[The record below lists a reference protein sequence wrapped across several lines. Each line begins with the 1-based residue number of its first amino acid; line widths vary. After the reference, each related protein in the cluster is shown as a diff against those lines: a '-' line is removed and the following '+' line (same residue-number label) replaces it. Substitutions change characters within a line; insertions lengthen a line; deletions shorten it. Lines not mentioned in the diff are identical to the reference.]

1 LNLQLILILGNE
13 AGNLQGKRQCSLSAM
28 TLVPTDLHATNS
40 TNVTAIFAGLQR
52 DWERITGRPEM
63 KARFQEWA
71 LAEPVLE
78 RCSGAN
84 GIVRSVRW
92 QGRRPTDEGASVMAA
107 LERQAADP
115 LAARTLLQALLPR
128 IRAEKVLVPKYGH
141 GIDEAWQRP
150 ADTVAD
156 LVAECFVAVKRH
168 AGEDRDDVAR
178 LVLQEATRRL
188 RSARQVQRRYHLR
201 TALLLP
207 DDPGSATADLSE
219 ARSPA
224 EWLAVTL
231 TDAVRSNHLSKG
243 EARLVYGARVK
254 GLPVSEVGRRVGM
267 PPKAVYYALARAE
280 RSLVWRAA

>member
-1 LNLQLILILGNE
+1 
-13 AGNLQGKRQCSLSAM
+13 M

-52 DWERITGRPEM
+52 DWERITGRLEM
-63 KARFQEWA
+63 KARFHEWA
-71 LAEPVLE
+71 MAEPVLE

-92 QGRRPTDEGASVMAA
+92 QGRRPTEEGASVMAA

-128 IRAEKVLVPKYGH
+128 IRTEKVLVPKYGH

-207 DDPGSATADLSE
+207 DHPGSATADLSE
-219 ARSPA
+219 ARSSA

-267 PPKAVYYALARAE
+267 PPKAVYYALERAE
-280 RSLVWRAA
+280 RSLIRRAA